1 MTQRIVSMHKP
12 FPKSVAKVVLT
23 LTAAAGL
30 LSATSCKKANA
41 PEATSAKVALPNI
54 DTTGTTFGSAS
65 WVDQQTAAE
74 KNVSVDAGKS
84 FARITYK
91 PEVKFI
97 DEASV
102 ESSIQGISSDGHGV
116 VFENASAEIRALKA
130 GDIFLVKNAFAAK
143 VLAAET
149 DGDQTVI
156 ITDQA
161 KLVDVVQQGEINL
174 DSAVR
179 FHGPR
184 QSSASATRPVSGR
197 FMDLIETPVYAQ
209 SDPAKA
215 VKGQLK
221 DMLISG
227 WKVTNWAVTP
237 ADNSASITARLTK
250 DTSGFKAAV
259 AVDGTIT
266 NFQFVSNLNFPGSGG
281 AGNLGAQ
288 VTSGMQ
294 GMSGKMHFLWEMG
307 KGTPGVWAQEDK
319 LSLPVGITI
328 PLGPMLEGL
337 PLSLGISAA
346 FLIHPALTGGDEY
359 SKGGFT
365 IGWVGSQSDAAQ
377 GGDESEGLT
386 FEVTDD
392 QNISPIAPNAV
403 VISFCAPRVE
413 LKLGLLGAWGSSKFL
428 KLGATAID
436 KIVGAIESK
445 LLPASVLQALQA
457 SPLGNVTATNILA
470 SSADIYFQVIHT
482 EGVTHSSNITIQPCS
497 KIELKVSGQMGG
509 DAQLFGLTKGAK
521 ANKDVFTKTYT
532 RWQPPT
538 NFCKSV

>member
-1 MTQRIVSMHKP
+1 MYNRCP
-12 FPKSVAKVVLT
+12 RSVVRVFLT
-23 LTAAAGL
+23 FTVTAGL
-30 LSATSCKKANA
+30 LSATSCKKTTT
-41 PEATSAKVALPNI
+41 PSTATSAKVALPNI
-54 DTTGTTFGSAS
+54 DTTGADFGSTS
-65 WVDQQTAAE
+65 WLDQQTAAE
-74 KNVSVDAGKS
+74 KNVSVGAGKS

-174 DSAVR
+174 DSAVS

-197 FMDLIETPVYAQ
+197 LMDLIETPVYAQ
-209 SDPAKA
+209 SGITADPAKA

-227 WKVTNWAVTP
+227 WKVTNWSVTP
-237 ADNSASITARLTK
+237 ADNSANITARLTK

-259 AVDGTIT
+259 AVDGTVT

-281 AGNLGAQ
+281 GGNLGSQ
-288 VTSGMQ
+288 VTSGIQ

-319 LSLPVGITI
+319 LSLPVGISI
-328 PLGPMLEGL
+328 PLGPALEGL

-377 GGDESEGLT
+377 GGDADEGLT

-392 QNISPIAPNAV
+392 QNISPIAPNAM

-413 LKLGLLGAWGSSKFL
+413 LKLGLLGAWGGSKFL
-428 KLGATAID
+428 KLGATVID
-436 KIVGAIESK
+436 KIVGQIESR
-445 LLPASVLQALQA
+445 LLPPSVLQALQA

-497 KIELKVSGQMGG
+497 KIELKVSGQTGG

-521 ANKDVFTKTYT
+521 TIKDVFSKTYT